1 MSSRALPQP
10 RCRLAILLGVALC
23 LATGIAR
30 ADVATIGDMTAC
42 NQQAREG
49 SPNRSASPTSKDQ
62 IDAKAARLERDS
74 TPVPPG
80 ATTAVTK
87 SEDPQ
92 IHGMD
97 AQGATD
103 AAYRAAYR
111 VCMRQRGF

>member
-1 MSSRALPQP
+1 MSARALPRP
-10 RCRLAILLGVALC
+10 MCGVAALLGMALC
-23 LATGIAR
+23 LAPGIAR
-30 ADVATIGDMTAC
+30 ADVPTIDDMTAC

-49 SPNRSASPTSKDQ
+49 SRNRSASPTSKDQ
-62 IDAKAARLERDS
+62 VDAEAARRVRAS

-80 ATTAVTK
+80 ATAVTQ

>member
-1 MSSRALPQP
+1 MSSRALPRP
-10 RCRLAILLGVALC
+10 LCRLAVLFGVALC
-23 LATGIAR
+23 LASGIAR
-30 ADVATIGDMTAC
+30 ADVPTIGDMTAC
-42 NQQAREG
+42 NQEAREG
-49 SPNRSASPTSKDQ
+49 SRNRSASPTSKDQ
-62 IDAKAARLERDS
+62 IEAKAARLERDS

-80 ATTAVTK
+80 ATAAGTK

-97 AQGATD
+97 AHGATD

>member
-1 MSSRALPQP
+1 MSSRALPRP
-10 RCRLAILLGVALC
+10 LCRRAVLFGVALC
-23 LATGIAR
+23 LASGIAR
-30 ADVATIGDMTAC
+30 ADVPTIGDMTAC
-42 NQQAREG
+42 NQEAREG
-49 SPNRSASPTSKDQ
+49 SRNRSASPTSKDQ

-74 TPVPPG
+74 MPVPPG
-80 ATTAVTK
+80 ATAAGTK

-111 VCMRQRGF
+111 VCMRQKGF

>member
-1 MSSRALPQP
+1 MSSRALPRP
-10 RCRLAILLGVALC
+10 LCRLAVLFGVALC
-23 LATGIAR
+23 LASGIAR
-30 ADVATIGDMTAC
+30 ADVPTIGDMTAC
-42 NQQAREG
+42 NQEAREG
-49 SPNRSASPTSKDQ
+49 SRNRSASPTSKDQ
-62 IDAKAARLERDS
+62 TDAKAARLERDS

-80 ATTAVTK
+80 ATAAGTK

>member
-1 MSSRALPQP
+1 MSSRALPRP
-10 RCRLAILLGVALC
+10 KCGVAALLGVALC
-23 LATGIAR
+23 LASGIAR
-30 ADVATIGDMTAC
+30 ADVPTVDDMTAC

-49 SPNRSASPTSKDQ
+49 VRSRSASPTSKDQ
-62 IDAKAARLERDS
+62 VDAEAARRERAS

-80 ATTAVTK
+80 ATAAVTQ